1 MIKNEYL
8 KDLYMYGDRDIALNQ
23 LMKYFHMKDKG
34 FIYSIST
41 EYPCLEECTKDEI
54 KFLTSA
60 SALIGYYMQVNN
72 LDMPSWIKDSK
83 LSSNG
88 SIYYNR
94 FDNFVS

>member
-1 MIKNEYL
+1 MTGLVTKKMKCVKREILFKKWGLKVMIKNEYL

-60 SALIGYYMQVNN
+60 SALIG
-72 LDMPSWIKDSK
+72 
-83 LSSNG
+83 
-88 SIYYNR
+88 
-94 FDNFVS
+94 